1 MGNTDLIS
9 SIVENYSRLTKTE
22 RKVADFVL
30 KNPQKVLTATISDLA
45 EMCDVCDT
53 SVFRFCRSMN
63 LNGYQEFKVSLALST
78 NGTSDSTT
86 APVKVT
92 GDSLEEVCSNVLEAY
107 QTALL
112 DTANSINYK
121 QVRKAVK
128 LLMNAQSIHF
138 FGVGISGAT
147 ALYAQNKFSRI
158 TSKVH
163 FTADSHLQIGIA
175 TLLPKEDI
183 AIIFSNSGVTKD
195 CINMA
200 RLAKENGA
208 SVIFIT
214 KFAKSP
220 AAKYSDVLL
229 LSGAV
234 EGPLQGGSIA
244 GKLSQSFMVDVL
256 YAEFFRQMGDTAVRN
271 KQRSAST
278 IAEKML

>member
-1 MGNTDLIS
+1 MANTDLIS
-9 SIVENYSRLTKTE
+9 NIVENYSRLTKTE
-22 RKVADFVL
+22 RKVADVVL

-78 NGTSDSTT
+78 NGAGDSTT
-86 APVKVT
+86 APVKVA
-92 GDSLEEVCSNVLEAY
+92 GDSLEEVCSSVLEAY

-128 LLMNAQSIHF
+128 LLLNAQSIHF

-175 TLLPKEDI
+175 TLLPKEDV

-208 SVIFIT
+208 SVIFVT
-214 KFAKSP
+214 KFSKSP

-244 GKLSQSFMVDVL
+244 GKVSQSFMVDVL
-256 YAEFFRQMGDTAVRN
+256 YAEFFRQMGDTAIRN